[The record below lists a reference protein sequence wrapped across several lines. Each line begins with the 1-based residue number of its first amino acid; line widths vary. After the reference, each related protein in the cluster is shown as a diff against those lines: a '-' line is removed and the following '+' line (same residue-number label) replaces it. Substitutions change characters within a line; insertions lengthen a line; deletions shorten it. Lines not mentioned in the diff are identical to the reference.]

1 MEKKMNRKT
10 VKSSNINSIGYNV
23 EKQIL
28 EVEFCGGSVYH
39 YKDVGLLE
47 VVKFIFAESFGN
59 YFAKNIKS
67 KYQYVKGEYNV

>member
-1 MEKKMNRKT
+1 MNRKT
-10 VKSSNINSIGYNV
+10 VASSNIRSVGYNI

-28 EVEFCGGSVYH
+28 EVEFGGGSVYH
-39 YKDVGLLE
+39 YKEVGPTE
-47 VVKFIFAESFGN
+47 VVQLIFAESLGN